1 MFDLEEYTS
10 EALLEAVLNRAP
22 EGIDT
27 RQGSI
32 FYDAVAAIV
41 DMIAK
46 FYSDLEL
53 LIEMTAVD
61 TATDEAL
68 TLKAADFGLSRWP
81 AVSARYAV
89 TLEGEAELEAGDR
102 FYTDGAYFVLGQDS
116 SGDYY
121 LEAEE
126 PGESGNGIEAGTP
139 AVPVEDEDD
148 LESAAFG
155 VLIIP
160 GSDEETDE
168 NLRTRIKEKI
178 SGPAENG
185 NRQQYKTWCES
196 ISGVG
201 RALIYPLWNGPNT
214 VKAVLFDYNGQP
226 CTAATVAAVQTYI
239 DPATKGYTATVDGK
253 TYTVGDGTGD
263 GAAAIGA
270 HFTAV
275 SAQAL
280 PINIGADVWISSG
293 TTPDQAEEEIK
304 TAVSKYLKSLIFG
317 SSKHEDMVIR
327 VSTIGACIS
336 SCPSVLDYM
345 HLTLNGAAQ
354 NIMPGPD
361 DAAII
366 GEVIINVL

>member
-10 EALLEAVLNRAP
+10 EALLDAVLNNAP
-22 EGIDT
+22 DGIDT
-27 RQGSI
+27 RPGSI

-53 LIEMTAVD
+53 LTEMTAVD

-68 TLKAADFGLSRWP
+68 TLKATDYGLSRRA

-89 TLEGEAELEAGDR
+89 TLEGGAELETGDR
-102 FYTDGAYFVLGQDS
+102 FYTDGVYFVLGQDS
-116 SGDYY
+116 SGSYY

-126 PGESGNGIEAGTP
+126 AGEAGNGIESGTP

-148 LESAAFG
+148 LESATFG
-155 VLIIP
+155 ALLIS
-160 GSDEETDE
+160 GSDEEADE

-201 RALIYPLWNGPNT
+201 RAIIYPLWNGPNT
-214 VKAVLFDYNGQP
+214 VKGVLFDYNGQP
-226 CTAATVAAVQTYI
+226 CTAATVSVVQTYI
-239 DPATKGYTATVDGK
+239 DPATRGYTATVDGK

-275 SAQAL
+275 SAQSL
-280 PINIGADVWISSG
+280 PINIAADVWVSSG
-293 TTPDQAEEEIK
+293 ATQDQAEEEIS
-304 TAVSKYLKSLIFG
+304 TAVSKYLKNLIFG
-317 SSKHEDMVIR
+317 SSEHEDMVIR
-327 VSTIGACIS
+327 VSSIGACIS
-336 SCPSVLDYM
+336 SCPSVLDYTN
-345 HLTLNGAAQ
+345 LTLNGAAQ
-354 NIMPGPD
+354 NITPGPD
-361 DAAII
+361 DAAVT
-366 GEVIINVL
+366 GEVSINVL